1 MANQNEFNW
10 RVPRKAGAYLG
21 AIALGFTA
29 LLLPACNNQQEIAED
44 QTNVTAED
52 VAEAPEEVPAED
64 AAQELVTVR
73 GEVEETVD
81 DSGLLMQSEDG
92 SILVINATG
101 TPFVAPTEA
110 IPVQATG
117 DSVQFVLADIE
128 SQYGL
133 DLDPNLYVDYENQ
146 PAIIAESLALA
157 PTPEQLAENPEAFY
171 DQVIAVEGD
180 VRGVYSPNTFA
191 MFEEGWID
199 DQGLLIVGADEVSEN
214 EVGEI
219 QEGENVTV
227 TGRLR
232 PFNRAELEQEFELGL
247 EPDVL
252 EEFEQTYTDRPVIIA
267 DGVYPSAVDN

>member
-1 MANQNEFNW
+1 MVNHNDTS
-10 RVPRKAGAYLG
+10 RRISKKAGAYIG

-29 LLLPACNNQQEIAED
+29 LLLPACNNEQEIAED
-44 QTNVTAED
+44 RTNVTAED
-52 VAEAPEEVPAED
+52 VAEEPAEVP
-64 AAQELVTVR
+64 QETVTVR
-73 GEVEETVD
+73 GEVEEIVD
-81 DSGLLMQSEDG
+81 DSGLLMQTEG
-92 SILVINATG
+92 ESILVINATG
-101 TPFVAPTEA
+101 IPFVAPTDN
-110 IPVQATG
+110 IPIQATG
-117 DSVQFVLADIE
+117 ESVQLVVADIE
-128 SQYGL
+128 RDYNL
-133 DLDPNLYVDYENQ
+133 TLDPTLYADYENQ

-191 MFEEGWID
+191 IFEEGWID
-199 DQGLLIVGADEVSEN
+199 DQGLLIVGADNVSEN

-232 PFNRAELEQEFELGL
+232 PFNRGELEQEFDLGL

-252 EEFEQTYTDRPVIIA
+252 EEFEQTYTDRPVVIA
-267 DGVYPSAVDN
+267 DGVYPSAVDD